1 MRIDKFTSSEN
12 NRSNWLKR
20 VADYL
25 KLLYEYIKQRLL
37 KVKSILHID
46 ESWCRVRIKYKGDG
60 TKLGRYFKKYVWV
73 LVNKL
78 DGLVCFLYDNDEK

>member
-73 LVNKL
+73 LVS
-78 DGLVCFLYDNDEK
+78 

>member
-46 ESWCRVRIKYKGDG
+46 ESWCRVRIKYKGMVRNSADILKSMFG
-60 TKLGRYFKKYVWV
+60 FWSTS
-73 LVNKL
+73 
-78 DGLVCFLYDNDEK
+78 